1 MPRLRPTLAA
11 LGLAAACLAAGL
23 AACGPDPKSPEG
35 LYRRNCARCHGLDG
49 RGNPRAVKAKPGL
62 DLTLSE
68 LAARR
73 DRAEIRRRIVD
84 GEGTMPAFGDKL
96 TAQQVTALVELSL
109 RLAGVESG
117 EAADGAAEGAPVE
130 ESPVDETPVDDAAP
144 APR

>member
-11 LGLAAACLAAGL
+11 LCLAAVCLAAGL

-35 LYRRNCARCHGLDG
+35 LYRRNCARCHGIDG

-109 RLAGVESG
+109 RLAGVE
-117 EAADGAAEGAPVE
+117 
-130 ESPVDETPVDDAAP
+130 VDETAVDETAVDDPAP